1 MIEIKELSK
10 LQAKDQVVEV
20 LEHNILSGNFEPG
33 EHLNQVGL
41 AKAMGISRMP
51 VREALQIL
59 ELKGFLE
66 KLPNRYMK
74 VINMDKNSI
83 EEVFIYICES
93 EIISWKILSEKTS
106 EDMGL
111 QNKLELVIKESS
123 EKNFNGQLE
132 LELHLSVLDLIGNY
146 FISKNISNLLTGFV
160 GFALSQIEEPSII
173 SISYGLNYIL
183 NRDYDKLE
191 EFLNT
196 YYQKLSI
203 SFYRYLEDNQN
214 V

>member
-83 EEVFIYICES
+83 EEVFRYICES

-146 FISKNISNLLTGFV
+146 FISKNISNLLTGFI
-160 GFALSQIEEPSII
+160 GFTLSQIENSNII
-173 SISYGLNYIL
+173 SISRGLNYIL
-183 NRDYDKLE
+183 KKDYDKME

>member
-83 EEVFIYICES
+83 EEVFRYICES

>member
-83 EEVFIYICES
+83 EEVFRYICES

-106 EDMGL
+106 EDTGL

-132 LELHLSVLDLIGNY
+132 LELHLNVLDLIGNY